1 MQKFSVWK
9 CLFGIKLLRRTVFL
23 TQNLVI
29 YLRKLLQIF
38 ATRSNVR
45 IFAVNCVSPT
55 INCVVQNALSLLFIS
70 NYTNLKLFFFCMKSE
85 NGSVC
90 LSQKPCQ
97 LLENIGFFTVKV
109 LAVSIEACSKVT
121 C

>member
-1 MQKFSVWK
+1 
-9 CLFGIKLLRRTVFL
+9 
-23 TQNLVI
+23 
-29 YLRKLLQIF
+29 
-38 ATRSNVR
+38 
-45 IFAVNCVSPT
+45 
-55 INCVVQNALSLLFIS
+55 
-70 NYTNLKLFFFCMKSE
+70 MKSE

-90 LSQKPCQ
+90 LSQKPFQ